1 MKLEMAKGTR
11 DVSPEDRMPKTK
23 VFKGLKV
30 VFESFGFS
38 QLETPIIERLDV
50 LTSKYAGGQEIIKEI
65 FKLKDQGNRDLGL
78 RYDLTVPLA
87 RYIGMNSNIKMPF
100 KRYAIGIVFR
110 DGPIKLGRYREFWQ
124 CDVDIV
130 GTKSM
135 LAETQIIQ
143 IALEYFKSLELK
155 IVLEVN
161 NRKILDGIMETAGI
175 PKSKWM
181 DAILSIDKLK
191 KIGVKGVEEELT
203 QKGIGEDQ
211 LQEVTKMIA
220 IKGSNIDKIK
230 KLKTFMEGNS
240 TIGIEGL
247 QEIEELFSYVD
258 AKNVEFNIS
267 LARGLAYYTGTV
279 FEVFAPDSVI
289 SSSLA
294 GGGRY
299 DELIGNYL
307 ESKQEYP
314 AVGISFGIEPITDL
328 LKDRETKKKGIKTKK
343 VVTDIYVI
351 PIKTAKDCLSI
362 CNELRKQGLKVDMDI
377 TGRGISKCL
386 DYTNVYNIPF
396 ALIVG
401 EKELKE
407 NKFTLRNMVSG
418 KEEKT
423 ALKDVAKKVLG

>member
-240 TIGIEGL
+240 AIGIEGL

-279 FEVFAPDSVI
+279 FEVFSPDSVI
-289 SSSLA
+289 TSSLA

-351 PIKTAKDCLSI
+351 PIKTARECLPI